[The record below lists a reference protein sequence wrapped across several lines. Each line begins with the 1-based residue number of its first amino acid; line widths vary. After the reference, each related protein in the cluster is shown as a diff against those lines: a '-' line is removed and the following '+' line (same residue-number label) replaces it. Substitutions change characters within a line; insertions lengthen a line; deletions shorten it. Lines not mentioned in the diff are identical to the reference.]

1 MSIKN
6 QKNKLIKINKL
17 LILININID
26 MQSINQLYEYLK
38 STNLETLGGRLDP
51 SRGMPNMRFIFNNGN
66 DKFDTLSIMSS
77 WGGGSG
83 YETILKKG
91 QDCVYVS
98 ELDYDDVCYFETV
111 QEVEEEIKRLLSI
124 LNTEN
129 QPH

>member
-38 STNLETLGGRLDP
+38 STGLETLGGRLYP

-66 DKFDTLSIMSS
+66 DKFDTLSIMST

-98 ELDYDDVCYFETV
+98 DLDYDDVCCFETV
-111 QEVEEEIKRLLSI
+111 QEVEQEIKRLLSI

>member
-1 MSIKN
+1 
-6 QKNKLIKINKL
+6 
-17 LILININID
+17 

-51 SRGMPNMRFIFNNGN
+51 SYGLPNMRFIFNNGN

-111 QEVEEEIKRLLSI
+111 QEVEQEIKRLLSV